1 MIIWNFGLFALCNAV
16 ARRCL
21 IRQTAAQF
29 EGAVQRRKVEGEPSE
44 SDRLNA
50 GEADVAAVFAT
61 KLPQPVKQNLAFS
74 NFQSPVPVIKQDF
87 HIHLPKGPV

>member
-1 MIIWNFGLFALCNAV
+1 M
-16 ARRCL
+16 
-21 IRQTAAQF
+21 RQTAAQF

-44 SDRLNA
+44 SDRLKA
-50 GEADVAAVFAT
+50 DEADTAAVFAT
-61 KLPQPVKQNLAFS
+61 KRPQPVKQNLAFS